1 MHCLDLCG
9 RAISQLP
16 RAAAAHELLSAPA
29 CWGSRFGRSTGRV
42 HFRREPVTAQEPRRA
57 QPERT
62 AGAARPLGSG
72 PEPAARP
79 SRLARLPCRGS
90 AVPGPTPTGHLG
102 GPVCPRP
109 SRPRP
114 SRASA
119 TRRHG
124 VRSHSEKD
132 SGFRPT
138 TEPRISEAEAVRAFV
153 GTGFGYRLPCRR
165 YRRRRCFG
173 RGRLAAEVSP
183 DGAFPLR
190 RCLLPSHHRWAS
202 APAAAGVGCG
212 WALGCGHKG
221 KGPNQGGGGVGR
233 LGG

>member
-1 MHCLDLCG
+1 MHRLALCG
-9 RAISQLP
+9 RATSQLP
-16 RAAAAHELLSAPA
+16 RFAAAHELLSAAA
-29 CWGSRFGRSTGRV
+29 CCRSRFGHATGQV
-42 HFRREPVTAQEPRRA
+42 HFRREPVSAQEPRRA

-119 TRRHG
+119 ARRHG

-138 TEPRISEAEAVRAFV
+138 AESRISEAEAVRAFV
-153 GTGFGYRLPCRR
+153 GPGFGCRLPCCRH
-165 YRRRRCFG
+165 RRRSRLG

-190 RCLLPSHHRWAS
+190 RRLLPAHHRWAS
-202 APAAAGVGCG
+202 APGLPG
-212 WALGCGHKG
+212 WAATGSLGADTKG
-221 KGPNQGGGGVGR
+221 R
-233 LGG
+233 A